1 MTQYSPIK
9 LEEARKR
16 EERRLQKEKEF
27 QESCD
32 RWNAAMDWA
41 REHGA
46 DLRKGKVSKDLA
58 KFRIYKAGLMEEFNE
73 AWPMYS
79 FNYEQVEL
87 AAKRLI
93 ERDKEFAKKK
103 KKPYVPKKDPFQK
116 INDKYSL

>member
-58 KFRIYKAGLMEEFNE
+58 KFRIYKAGLMDEFNE

-79 FNYEQVEL
+79 FTYEQVEL